1 MRRAMEVIT
10 RIQSKL
16 TGRDFSDSILNEL
29 NVEQQVRKL
38 IDEATDVENLCQLF
52 VGWCAYW

>member
-1 MRRAMEVIT
+1 MEVIT

-16 TGRDFSDSILNEL
+16 SGRDFSNSILNEL
-29 NVEQQVRKL
+29 NVEQQVKKL
-38 IDEATDVENLCQLF
+38 IDEATSVENLCQLF